1 MTTWDD
7 LAAQH
12 GAHAVMDL
20 RITDAELDA
29 ATAHQWPLIEA
40 ALRPLL
46 NGSEQ
51 LSLDFGCGT
60 GRFSPRLADLTG
72 GAVIG
77 YDPCKRFIDMAPL
90 RPHRAVR
97 YTAQMPHGYDFDLV
111 FCAMVLGDPNVDL
124 GAVARTIT
132 SVLAPG
138 GLLVLL
144 EHCPDDV
151 ATYAGRWWQ
160 FRNADAYTGLFMMLD
175 VRLDIIGSVMQLNNN
190 VTILAGR
197 KP

>member
-12 GAHAVMDL
+12 GARAVMDL
-20 RITDAELDA
+20 GISDAELDA
-29 ATAHQWPLIEA
+29 ETARQWPLIEA
-40 ALRPLL
+40 MLRPLL

-51 LSLDFGCGT
+51 LALDFGCGV
-60 GRFSPRLADLTG
+60 GRFTPRLADLTS

-77 YDPCKRFIDMAPL
+77 YDPCKRFIAMAPL
-90 RPHRAVR
+90 RAHPTVH

-111 FCAMVLGDPNVDL
+111 FVAMVLGDPGQDIFET
-124 GAVARTIT
+124 ARTIT
-132 SVLAPG
+132 SLLAPG
-138 GLLVLL
+138 GLLIVL
-144 EHCPDDV
+144 EHCVTNP
-151 ATYAGRWWQ
+151 APYAGRWWR
-160 FRNADAYTGLFMMLD
+160 FRNAEEYRRLFFPQAP
-175 VRLDIIGSVMQLNNN
+175 LDIIGSIMQLSNP